1 MLVTW
6 LLLAINYAGRG
17 SFPPVPTIQTKKRS
31 QILSSIPGVIITT
44 NIIRTT
50 ATPRAISPIM
60 VKGMRRS
67 RNAGGKWPVMTPE
80 GMKAWAINIQ
90 NAKMIIRGKKI
101 QNNVNQL
108 WILIQSTLVN
118 ILGSVRGIILSPPPA
133 FLLKTLAQFEPSE
146 NYHNASGVSRAIES
160 QSQVFRQSNHES
172 LPSEFSAEFS
182 AMLKCRKITSCVNF
196 RR

>member
-6 LLLAINYAGRG
+6 LLLAINYARRGR
-17 SFPPVPTIQTKKRS
+17 FPPAPTVQTKKRS
-31 QILSSIPGVIITT
+31 HIVSSIPGVIITT
-44 NIIRTT
+44 KIIRTT
-50 ATPRAISPIM
+50 ATPKAISPIM

-80 GMKAWAINIQ
+80 GIKAWAIIIQ
-90 NAKMIIRGKKI
+90 NAKVIIKGKKI

-118 ILGSVRGIILSPPPA
+118 ILGSVRGIILSPPPT

-146 NYHNASGVSRAIES
+146 NYHNASGVSRAIKS
-160 QSQVFRQSNHES
+160 QSQVFRQSNHGS
-172 LPSEFSAEFS
+172 LPPSFGQSFG
-182 AMLKCRKITSCVNF
+182 R
-196 RR
+196 